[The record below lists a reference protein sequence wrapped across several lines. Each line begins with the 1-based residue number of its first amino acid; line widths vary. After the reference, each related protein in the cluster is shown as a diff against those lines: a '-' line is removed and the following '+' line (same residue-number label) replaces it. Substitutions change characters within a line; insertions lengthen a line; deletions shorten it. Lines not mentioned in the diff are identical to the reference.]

1 MGRYEL
7 RQVYTSGQA
16 AKLLGVPVRTVNR
29 WFDRGRLAG
38 YRVPSSNERRIPRTD
53 LEAFAAAAGV
63 PPPAAE

>member
-1 MGRYEL
+1 MEHFEL

-16 AKLLGVPVRTVNR
+16 AGLLGVSVQTVNR
-29 WFDRGRLAG
+29 WFDQGRLAG
-38 YRVPSSNERRIPRTD
+38 YRIPSSNERRIPRTD